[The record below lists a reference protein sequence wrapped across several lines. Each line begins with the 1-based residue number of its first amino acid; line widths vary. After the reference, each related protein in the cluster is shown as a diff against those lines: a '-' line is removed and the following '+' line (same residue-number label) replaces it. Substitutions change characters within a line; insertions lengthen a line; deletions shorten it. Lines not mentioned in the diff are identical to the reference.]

1 MDNQQL
7 VIFLLQL
14 TVMLESTLIKRFR
27 IVNFV
32 QMEHTK
38 ISQDR
43 KTASHVEPQATSPS
57 VWAAQAYQIVNVCIK
72 ILIYYLKLTV

>member
-7 VIFLLQL
+7 VIFLSQL
-14 TVMLESTLIKRFR
+14 TVMLDSTSIKRVR
-27 IVNFV
+27 NVNFA

-43 KTASHVEPQATSPS
+43 KTASHVELQATSPI
-57 VWAAQAYQIVNVCIK
+57 VEAAQAYQSVNVCENIK
-72 ILIYYLKLTV
+72 YIT

>member
-14 TVMLESTLIKRFR
+14 TVMQENTLIQRAR
-27 IVNFV
+27 NVNFV

-57 VWAAQAYQIVNVCIK
+57 V
-72 ILIYYLKLTV
+72 

>member
-7 VIFLLQL
+7 VIFLSQL
-14 TVMLESTLIKRFR
+14 TVMLDSTLIKRVR
-27 IVNFV
+27 NVNFV

-43 KTASHVEPQATSPS
+43 KTASHVVPQATSPI
-57 VWAAQAYQIVNVCIK
+57 VEAAQAYQSVNVCENIK
-72 ILIYYLKLTV
+72 YIT